1 MSEGDASF
9 LAILFENSSTLWD
22 ALERTH
28 ELSPQAFIEQL
39 LIFVR
44 SHTLLNDSNQLAVFG
59 VGRGSTTLLH
69 ATQGCLPSLSTI
81 PLPIAETDTAAA
93 LLQRLQQS
101 EAHGKQLA
109 AEDNNN
115 NEEEEAPIA
124 WSGALLRTLC
134 LIHKMQATATTN
146 ALSTT
151 STSGIGTIMN
161 NTTANITSPGS
172 NARILC
178 LSSSPDDPGQYLA
191 TMNAIFA
198 AQRANILIDACVLT
212 GKDSSFMQQASYL
225 TKGAYIRPAK
235 PGALVQYL
243 LTAFT
248 ADAASREY
256 LRLPQAS
263 GVDFRASCFCHKK
276 PTALGYVCS
285 VCLSIF
291 CEKVPACTTCGTNFP
306 LDAVATRLQTTT
318 AATAN

>member
-1 MSEGDASF
+1 MLNHPS
-9 LAILFENSSTLWD
+9 LITIPYVYYQL
-22 ALERTH
+22 
-28 ELSPQAFIEQL
+28 QL

-44 SHTLLNDSNQLAVFG
+44 SHSLLNDGNQLAVFG
-59 VGRGSTTLLH
+59 VGRGGTTLLH
-69 ATQGCLPSLSTI
+69 ATQGCLPSLSTT
-81 PLPIAETDTAAA
+81 PLPTAETDTADAV
-93 LLQRLQQS
+93 LQRLQQT
-101 EAHGKQLA
+101 EAHEKHQRA
-109 AEDNNN
+109 AENNN
-115 NEEEEAPIA
+115 SNEKEEAPIA

-134 LIHKMQATATTN
+134 LIHKMQATATNN

-151 STSGIGTIMN
+151 NTSGLTTITDTTAGTIY
-161 NTTANITSPGS
+161 SPGS

-178 LSSSPDDPGQYLA
+178 VSSSPDDPGQYLA

-198 AQRANILIDACVLT
+198 AQRAHILIDACVLAE
-212 GKDSSFMQQASYL
+212 KDSSFMQQASYL
-225 TKGAYIRPAK
+225 TKGAYVKPTK

-248 ADAASREY
+248 ADAPCREY

-306 LDAVATRLQTTT
+306 SNAVSARLPTTT
-318 AATAN
+318 AAAAN